1 MKRSLLTSIT
11 AGAMLLSLTAMAQN
25 LSPNMEGFED
35 GMPSCWMNLDQDGD
49 GNAWFISIPFP
60 PGGHTG
66 DSAIASAS
74 YDNATGPLF
83 PENYLILPQVTPG
96 TDEDLTYWVAAVD
109 PAWPSEN
116 YSVVVSTTGTNASDF
131 STELFNETLTDTT
144 WQERTVD
151 LSAYQGMNVYVAFKH
166 FDVTDFFVM
175 KIDDVQWP
183 TETAPCTV
191 GISELNNVS
200 YNVDIYPNPSH
211 GEVNFV
217 SEETI
222 LSLDITDISG
232 RLINSLQVN
241 NTNYVL
247 DRDVLNSGVY
257 FVTMNF
263 EAGSMTQKLILE

>member
-11 AGAMLLSLTAMAQN
+11 AGAMLLSLTAMAQTN
-25 LSPNMEGFED
+25 DSPNMEGFED
-35 GMPSCWMNLDQDGD
+35 GMAPPCWTNLDEDGD
-49 GNAWFISIPFP
+49 GNGWFGYSPSP
-60 PGGHTG
+60 HSG
-66 DSAIASAS
+66 DSSAASAS
-74 YDNATGPLF
+74 WLGAPLT

-96 TDEDLTYWVAAVD
+96 MNEHLTYWVAAQD
-109 PAWPSEN
+109 PDYVNEN
-116 YSVVVSTTGTNASDF
+116 YSVVVSTTGMAAADF
-131 STELFNETLTDTT
+131 TVELFNEALTTVD
-144 WQERTVD
+144 WEVRDVD
-151 LSAYQGMNVYVAFKH
+151 LSAYEGMDIYIAFKH
-166 FDVTDFFVM
+166 FDVTDVFYM
-175 KIDDVQWP
+175 KVDDVQWP

-200 YNVDIYPNPSH
+200 YNVDIYPNPSY

-263 EAGSMTQKLILE
+263 EAGSMTQKLIIE